1 MTMTIKFFKKNNYTK
16 MLHMRRKIRVRKKIK
31 GDYFCP
37 RLSVFRSSKHIY
49 IQAINDSN
57 GHTIASASTVEKVF
71 ILNNFKGVEAALK
84 VGTILGERLK
94 NIGILNVIFD
104 RNGYSY
110 TGRVA
115 AVANGVRQAG
125 FNF

>member
-1 MTMTIKFFKKNNYTK
+1 MTITIKFFKKTNHSK

-31 GDYFCP
+31 GDFFCP
-37 RLSVFRSSKHIY
+37 RLTVFRSSKHIY
-49 IQAINDSN
+49 VQAINDSS
-57 GHTIASASTVEKVF
+57 GHTIASASTTEKGF
-71 ILNNFKGVEAALK
+71 ALNNYKGLKAALN
-84 VGTILGERLK
+84 VGIILGERLK
-94 NIGILNVIFD
+94 NRGILNVVFD

-115 AVANGVRQAG
+115 AVANGVRQVG